1 MDREKNAQ
9 MEAGSCTPEKQHH
22 PEQRHTH
29 THTDLAAIVLT
40 GAFIT
45 ARLPSTCYPVF
56 RGVYLQWCRRELRET
71 VAATFVL

>member
-1 MDREKNAQ
+1 MYARKA
-9 MEAGSCTPEKQHH
+9 TPSGATAHS
-22 PEQRHTH
+22 
-29 THTDLAAIVLT
+29 HTDLAAIVLT